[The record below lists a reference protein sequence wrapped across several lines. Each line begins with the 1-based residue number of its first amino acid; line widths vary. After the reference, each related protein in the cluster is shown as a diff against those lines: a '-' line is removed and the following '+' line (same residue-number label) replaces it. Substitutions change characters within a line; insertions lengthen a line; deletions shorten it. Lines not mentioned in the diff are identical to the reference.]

1 MAEIKSFFYKLF
13 DTVDYDIRLLY
24 YHIKVFSRLA
34 LRGKGAYIGF
44 PSLINN
50 PAEVYLHPYSRLQG
64 YHKII
69 NGTGKFVLK
78 EYSGASLNLLVVT
91 GNHTPTVGIP
101 QFLLAPSHI
110 NDVEKDV
117 IVEEDV
123 WIGANVT
130 LLPGAHLGRGAIV
143 GAMSLV
149 NSDIPPYAVVV
160 GTPAKIIGVK
170 FSIPQILAHEEKL
183 YAADKRFS
191 VGYLNEIFEK
201 YYVGKK
207 VLGTDAPLTASQ
219 EVELDKTISLLKF
232 EYQNR

>member
-1 MAEIKSFFYKLF
+1 MVEIKTFFYKLF
-13 DTVDYDIRLLY
+13 DTIDYDIRLLY

-34 LRGKGAYIGF
+34 LKGKGAYIGF

-50 PAEVYLHPYSRLQG
+50 PAGVYLHPYSRLQG

-69 NGTGKFVLK
+69 NDTGMFIMK
-78 EYSGASLNLLVVT
+78 EYSGASANLLVVT
-91 GNHTPTVGIP
+91 GNHIPTVGIP

-130 LLPGAHLGRGAIV
+130 LLSGAHLGRGTVV

-160 GTPAKIIGVK
+160 GSPAKIIGVK
-170 FSIPQILAHEEKL
+170 FSIQQILAHEKNL
-183 YAADKRFS
+183 YAEDKRFS
-191 VGYLNEIFEK
+191 VDYLNEIFEK
-201 YYVGKK
+201 YYSGKK
-207 VLGTDAPLTASQ
+207 VLGTDTPLTASQ
-219 EVELDKTISLLKF
+219 EEELEKTKSLLKF
-232 EYQNR
+232 DFHNR

>member
-1 MAEIKSFFYKLF
+1 MAEIKSILYKLF
-13 DTVDYDIRLLY
+13 DIIDYDIRLLY
-24 YHIKVFSRLA
+24 YHIKVFSKLA
-34 LRGKGAYIGF
+34 LKGKGAYIGF

-50 PAEVYLHPYSRLQG
+50 PAGVYLHPYSRLQG

-69 NGTGKFVLK
+69 NDTGKFIMK
-78 EYSGASLNLLVVT
+78 EYSGASANLLVVT
-91 GNHTPTVGIP
+91 GNHIPTVGIP

-110 NDVEKDV
+110 NDIEKDV

-130 LLPGAHLGRGAIV
+130 LLSGTHLGRGAVV

-160 GTPAKIIGVK
+160 GSPARIIGVK
-170 FSIPQILAHEEKL
+170 FSIQQIIAHEEKL
-183 YAADKRFS
+183 YAENKRFS
-191 VGYLNEIFEK
+191 IGYLTEIFEK

-207 VLGTDAPLTASQ
+207 VFGTDTPLTVSQ
-219 EVELDKTISLLKF
+219 KVELEKTKSLLKF
-232 EYQNR
+232 EYHNR

>member
-34 LRGKGAYIGF
+34 LKGKGAYIGF

-50 PAEVYLHPYSRLQG
+50 PAGVYLHPYSRLQG

-69 NGTGKFVLK
+69 NDTGKFIMK
-78 EYSGASLNLLVVT
+78 EYAGASANLLVVT

-110 NDVEKDV
+110 NDAEKDV

-130 LLPGAHLGRGAIV
+130 LLSGAHLGRGSIV

-149 NSDIPPYAVVV
+149 NADIPPYAVVV
-160 GTPAKIIGVK
+160 GAPARIVGVK
-170 FSIPQILAHEEKL
+170 FSIRQILAHEEKL
-183 YAADKRFS
+183 YAEDKRLS
-191 VGYLNEIFEK
+191 VEYLNEIFDR
-201 YYVGKK
+201 YYAGKK
-207 VLGTDAPLTASQ
+207 VLGTDTPLTESQQ
-219 EVELDKTISLLKF
+219 EVLEKTISLLKF
-232 EYQNR
+232 EYQNG